1 MKIIK
6 KEIVTTVEKYIAE
19 DGTEFTSEKAC
30 LDYEEDCLI
39 ESAKNKIFKNC
50 EICKALKDCCP
61 CDGGE
66 YMEDHNFTWVRP
78 NSEEDIDAL
87 EKAFGPHFKT
97 EDIGKWLCIEGTPYD
112 SDTWVERLEES
123 IKYIDN
129 LFSALGYAVDIK
141 PAEEKVKENKVE

>member
-112 SDTWVERLEES
+112 SNILGLSVSKKASSISTTFFPHSDTLS
-123 IKYIDN
+123 ILSLLK
-129 LFSALGYAVDIK
+129 K
-141 PAEEKVKENKVE
+141 K